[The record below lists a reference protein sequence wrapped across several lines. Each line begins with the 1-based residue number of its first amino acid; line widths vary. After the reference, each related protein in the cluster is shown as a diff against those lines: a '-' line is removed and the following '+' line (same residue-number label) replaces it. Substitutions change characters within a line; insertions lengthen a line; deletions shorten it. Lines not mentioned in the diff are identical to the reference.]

1 VVVVEAFDNNAYR
14 NSIMACAYC
23 ISYNNKIRR
32 GIDGGLGGA
41 EAVVVVVAS

>member
-1 VVVVEAFDNNAYR
+1 MVVEALNSNASR

-23 ISYNNKIRR
+23 ISHNNKIRR

-41 EAVVVVVAS
+41 EAAVVVVA